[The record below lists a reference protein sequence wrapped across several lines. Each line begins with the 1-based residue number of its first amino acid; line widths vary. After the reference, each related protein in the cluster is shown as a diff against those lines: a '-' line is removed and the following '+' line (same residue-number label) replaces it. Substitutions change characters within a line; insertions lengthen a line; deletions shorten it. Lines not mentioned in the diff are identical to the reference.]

1 MFLPAPTSH
10 IPINQA
16 WVFVNVI
23 NTSIQSFG
31 TEWCRSA
38 ESNEDRSRLFSVV
51 PGDGTWGNGN
61 KVKYRGLCLSIF
73 PYEVTEHCHK
83 RLWTPS
89 WVMWK
94 RCLDIVLG
102 KAALGVPAWASWS
115 RWPPEVPQPACSSVL
130 IAFSQFGGALVAL
143 WQYKLVIWA
152 LQGFLLSCDQ
162 QNSWTKV
169 WRLLKTTAEERT
181 L

>member
-51 PGDGTWGNGN
+51 PGDGT
-61 KVKYRGLCLSIF
+61 
-73 PYEVTEHCHK
+73 
-83 RLWTPS
+83 
-89 WVMWK
+89 
-94 RCLDIVLG
+94 
-102 KAALGVPAWASWS
+102 
-115 RWPPEVPQPACSSVL
+115 
-130 IAFSQFGGALVAL
+130 
-143 WQYKLVIWA
+143 
-152 LQGFLLSCDQ
+152 
-162 QNSWTKV
+162 
-169 WRLLKTTAEERT
+169 
-181 L
+181 